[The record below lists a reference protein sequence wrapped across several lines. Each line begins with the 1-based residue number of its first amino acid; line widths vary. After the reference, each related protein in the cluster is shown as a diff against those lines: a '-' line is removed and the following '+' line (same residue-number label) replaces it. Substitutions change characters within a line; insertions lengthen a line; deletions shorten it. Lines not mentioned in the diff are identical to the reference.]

1 MSEEN
6 SNQQTTVNPE
16 NLKDQVVP
24 SEEEMEENE
33 SVTEEPKTETDV
45 IQGLKE
51 ELQKKDSDLVEANNQ
66 VLRIRAETENFK
78 KRLLKEKSDLALY
91 SNEKLIKELLPI
103 YDNLE
108 RALAAPDTNI
118 KVLKDG
124 VQMILKQFSAFLEK
138 EKIETIAALGEKFDP
153 SRHEA
158 LQQIDS
164 DVHDE
169 STVVEEYSKGYLLH
183 GRVLVPA
190 RVVITRKPVTP
201 PADPIEEV
209 ETLQ

>member
-1 MSEEN
+1 MSAEN
-6 SNQQTTVNPE
+6 ENAE
-16 NLKDQVVP
+16 NLKDPIAP
-24 SEEEMEENE
+24 SEVEMEENE
-33 SVTEEPKTETDV
+33 SVIEEPKTEADT
-45 IQGLKE
+45 IQVLKE
-51 ELQKKDSDLVEANNQ
+51 ELQKKESELAEANNQ
-66 VLRIRAETENFK
+66 ALRIRAESENFK

-103 YDNLE
+103 YENLE
-108 RALAAPDTNI
+108 RALAAPDTNT

-138 EKIETIAALGEKFDP
+138 EKIETIVALGEKFDP

-164 DVHDE
+164 DVHEE
-169 STVVEEYSKGYLLH
+169 STVIEEYSKGYLLH
-183 GRVLVPA
+183 GRVLLPA

-201 PADPIEEV
+201 PPADPIEEV
-209 ETLQ
+209 ESLQ